1 MVCRKYGLPANDVN
15 SLLHRVYASRSG
27 VAAIEFAIVAPVLL
41 LILIGIIVYG
51 LYFGTVHAV
60 QQLAADSA
68 RASVA
73 GLTDSERVQLA
84 SRHALLGAGNFFLLD
99 RSRLKVEA
107 NADADDVS
115 GSTFVVTLTYDASNL
130 PIYTFGKLVALPP
143 PMISRSAS
151 IRRGGF

>member
-1 MVCRKYGLPANDVN
+1 MTRKKNRLHSLEVL
-15 SLLHRVYASRSG
+15 SLLHKGCTSRSG
-27 VAAIEFAIVAPVLL
+27 VAAIEFAIVAPVML
-41 LILIGIIVYG
+41 LILIGTIVYG

-73 GLTDSERVQLA
+73 GLTDSERTQLA
-84 SRHALLGAGNFFLLD
+84 SRHALLGAGNFFLLE
-99 RSRLKVEA
+99 RSRLKV
-107 NADADDVS
+107 DAAPDSDDGS

-130 PIYTFGKLVALPP
+130 PIYAFGNLVALPP